1 MEPKTSDLVS
11 IQIEKSKEKLDAAK
25 VLLREGFIDDAISRA
40 YYGVFHAASP
50 VLLAEGITVDSHSG
64 LKTIFGLRLIK
75 PGKID
80 QKYGRWLNRL
90 KDERENGD
98 YDIFTSFNQE
108 GAQESIN
115 EAEDFIREME
125 RYLIQN
131 YGFEFPL
138 NQKLKKDPP

>member
-11 IQIEKSKEKLDAAK
+11 IQIEKGKEKLDAAK

-40 YYGVFHAASP
+40 YYGVFHAASA

-64 LKTIFGLRLIK
+64 LKTMFGLRLIK

-98 YDIFTSFNQE
+98 YDIFTSFDREDAEN
-108 GAQESIN
+108 SIT
-115 EAEDFIREME
+115 EAEEFIQEMK
-125 RYLIQN
+125 RYLIKN
-131 YGFEFPL
+131 YGLNFP
-138 NQKLKKDPP
+138 

>member
-11 IQIEKSKEKLDAAK
+11 IQIEKGKEKLDAAK

-40 YYGVFHAASP
+40 YYSVFHAASA

-64 LKTIFGLRLIK
+64 LKTMFGLHFIK
-75 PGKID
+75 TGKID
-80 QKYGRWLNRL
+80 KKYGRWLNRL

-108 GAQESIN
+108 DAQESIN
-115 EAEDFIREME
+115 EAEEFIEEMT
-125 RYLIQN
+125 RYLIRN
-131 YGFEFPL
+131 YGF
-138 NQKLKKDPP
+138 KLPP